1 MTDRVDG
8 KQVIGVW
15 TWIAKYTVTIAS
27 AYTFQRLWTAHPLRS
42 FGLGLGV
49 GIVLQYLIPPRG
61 KPTVA
66 LGVVLLL
73 AVIAGVVIARL

>member
-1 MTDRVDG
+1 MADRVDD

-15 TWIAKYTVTIAS
+15 TWIAKYTVMIAS
-27 AYTFQRLWTAHPLRS
+27 AYTFQRLWTTHPLRS

-49 GIVLQYLIPPRG
+49 GVVLQYLIPPRG

-66 LGVVLLL
+66 LWVVLFL
-73 AVIAGVVIARL
+73 AVITGVVIARL